1 VPEKKAWVI
10 GSDTVVLKDGKLF
23 GKPRHKMDAQRM
35 MRALSDAQHEVLS
48 AVAVV
53 YDGQVFSKLSRSKV
67 TFRAISDA
75 EFEAYWQTGEPE
87 GKAGG
92 YAIQG
97 LGAKFVSQL
106 QGSYS
111 SVMGLPLYEL
121 DQLLTESEF
130 YLD

>member
-35 MRALSDAQHEVLS
+35 MRALSDARHDVLS
-48 AVAVV
+48 AVSVV
-53 YDGQVFSKLSRSKV
+53 YDGCILSKLSRSEV
-67 TFRAISDA
+67 TFRPISDA
-75 EFEAYWQTGEPE
+75 ECEAYWQTGEPE

-97 LGAKFVSQL
+97 LGAKFISQL
-106 QGSYS
+106 RGSYS
-111 SVMGLPLYEL
+111 GVMGLPLYEL
-121 DQLLTESEF
+121 DQLLIESGF
-130 YLD
+130 YVE